1 MNIQFGI
8 WNFGGETIDSGQLR
22 RVESLLEP
30 FAPDGIFTVQLGNL
44 SLMLGS
50 LQTTAGI
57 CGLRPVPFAGGSW
70 LLWDGRIDNRA
81 DLRETTSQHRST
93 EQDAGLVADL
103 YERLG
108 VKAFEGIVGDW
119 ASAVNPR
126 TR

>member
-8 WNFGGETIDSGQLR
+8 WNFGGETIDSGELR

-44 SLMLGS
+44 ALMLGS
-50 LQTTAGI
+50 LQTSAGI
-57 CGLRPVPFAGGSW
+57 CGLRPVPFAGGKW

-81 DLRETTSQHRST
+81 DLRKTTSQQRAT
-93 EQDAGLVADL
+93 EQDAGLFADL

-108 VKAFEGIVGDW
+108 VKAFERIVGDW
-119 ASAVNPR
+119 AAEIGRAHV
-126 TR
+126 